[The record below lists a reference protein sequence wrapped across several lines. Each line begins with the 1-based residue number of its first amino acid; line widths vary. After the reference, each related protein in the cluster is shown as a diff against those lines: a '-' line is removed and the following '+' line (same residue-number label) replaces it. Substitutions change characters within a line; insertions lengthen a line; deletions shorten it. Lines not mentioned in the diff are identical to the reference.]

1 MAALKSVV
9 FLHLEMIEHS
19 DCILEL
25 LLTANSEGILSGE
38 TAPTAINHLL
48 YCQDEEEVKER

>member
-1 MAALKSVV
+1 MAAPKSVA

-25 LLTANSEGILSGE
+25 LLTANTEGILSGE
-38 TAPTAINHLL
+38 TAPAAINHL
-48 YCQDEEEVKER
+48 